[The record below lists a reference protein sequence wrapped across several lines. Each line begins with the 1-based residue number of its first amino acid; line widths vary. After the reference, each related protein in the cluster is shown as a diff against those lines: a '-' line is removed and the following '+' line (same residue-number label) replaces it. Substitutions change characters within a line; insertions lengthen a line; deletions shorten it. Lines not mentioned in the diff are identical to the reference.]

1 MGFTVGAPV
10 GASDGAEVGFTV
22 GAKLGRP
29 VGEKVKQKVGAS
41 VPSVGADEG
50 CGVGI
55 VGNLVGARVGGR
67 LGMLVG
73 QSVGIVG
80 DRSRSKQIAKF
91 EAASDYLFFQG
102 PAPKTAI
109 QEDLPD
115 FFSAVR
121 TALNCAAVLRIEP
134 TPTLARRPTRH
145 RKTSSLR
152 SRT

>member
-1 MGFTVGAPV
+1 MRSLAALLLSVSAMGLRLCPTVHGPTLTARAAVTMADPN
-10 GASDGAEVGFTV
+10 DGKKVYVPKDAKGRVPKIPKGPFGGYAEPGD
-22 GAKLGRP
+22 
-29 VGEKVKQKVGAS
+29 S
-41 VPSVGADEG
+41 
-50 CGVGI
+50 
-55 VGNLVGARVGGR
+55 
-67 LGMLVG
+67 

-134 TPTLARRPTRH
+134 TLTRARRPTRH
-145 RKTSSLR
+145 RKISSLR